1 MERDG
6 NAHVRGYVQPYTKW
20 YDIAYGRGVA
30 LLLPDGLPAFL
41 VQCES
46 IPVCRFT
53 WLLDWLYTMAIYC
66 LRELTHNSWSWWWEQ
81 RTNNC
86 IRKQSGRAE
95 IFTRHVATN
104 FPFKSEYLPAVFFS
118 YTLFYL
124 LYTLIQIHYFYPLG
138 TCPIV

>member
-1 MERDG
+1 MNILNIYCKIESFSFSLSSTKRKRFVKTFISIVSVLERSKSDKRVKIWELERDG

-53 WLLDWLYTMAIYC
+53 
-66 LRELTHNSWSWWWEQ
+66 
-81 RTNNC
+81 
-86 IRKQSGRAE
+86 
-95 IFTRHVATN
+95 
-104 FPFKSEYLPAVFFS
+104 
-118 YTLFYL
+118 
-124 LYTLIQIHYFYPLG
+124 
-138 TCPIV
+138 